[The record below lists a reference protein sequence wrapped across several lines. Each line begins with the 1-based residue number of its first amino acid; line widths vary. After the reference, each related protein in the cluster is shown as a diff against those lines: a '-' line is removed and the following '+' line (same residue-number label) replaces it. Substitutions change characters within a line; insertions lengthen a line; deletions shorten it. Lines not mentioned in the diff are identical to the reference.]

1 MFVFLERVQTCKAPR
16 WLKQKNTHEVKFHQH
31 DLCLCFNP
39 FVCPFQT
46 ELRLRKRWP
55 LMSAQPFRVSGA
67 NQPSHL
73 GVHLQY
79 HIVGAIMCNPCA
91 LKESCFGVFFCVCVC
106 VGPCCFSDVV
116 RVIIPDLITTEN
128 LRHLRAA
135 KTWSN
140 MVKRLLFMLYFSIQ
154 RFQPKAPPL
163 IFPSN
168 QWHTSSRSWTI
179 SQIKTMPDD
188 SLHACLI
195 ISAFVSFFP
204 AIFLSCSYVSHVFVH
219 VFPYLSHVF
228 PIFSHPTPEIPPFP
242 FHFLAVLGSNKWGSS
257 WAWRSSTAPRGPWT
271 WPSWQRVSASC
282 SWSRRNWWDVWA
294 ALLGGWSL
302 NEFDYIMC
310 MYNYVYTCVYIYKCV
325 YIYIY
330 VCVWICINMDWYSS

>member
-1 MFVFLERVQTCKAPR
+1 MTIDECPTFQGEWCKSTESFGGSFAIPHRWCNHVQSMR
-16 WLKQKNTHEVKFHQH
+16 FE
-31 DLCLCFNP
+31 
-39 FVCPFQT
+39 
-46 ELRLRKRWP
+46 
-55 LMSAQPFRVSGA
+55 
-67 NQPSHL
+67 
-73 GVHLQY
+73 GVMLW
-79 HIVGAIMCNPCA
+79 C
-91 LKESCFGVFFCVCVC
+91 FCVY

-228 PIFSHPTPEIPPFP
+228 PICSHPTPEFPPFP

-310 MYNYVYTCVYIYKCV
+310 MYNYVYKFVYIYIYMYV
-325 YIYIY
+325 YIYINVCIYIY